1 LWAEGNLQ
9 KNPLPKEIKAMMF
22 YPSRKIVGILGFF
35 DFALALVLTYEYLV
49 TYKIIYALCDVAA
62 IGLSVFILVPVF
74 RNQMV
79 EVINDSIIVHAFGE
93 KNYLTIDNLTG
104 IRHNKDGSNSYRF
117 TKQGNRFQVT
127 PSGYSDKEKM
137 SYEFI
142 RIFDRRSEK

>member
-1 LWAEGNLQ
+1 
-9 KNPLPKEIKAMMF
+9 MMF

-35 DFALALVLTYEYLV
+35 DLALSLVLTYQYLV
-49 TYKIIYALCDVAA
+49 TFKIVYAICDVVA

-74 RNQMV
+74 RNQIV

-137 SYEFI
+137 SYEFL
-142 RIFDRRSEK
+142 RIFDRRSTEK